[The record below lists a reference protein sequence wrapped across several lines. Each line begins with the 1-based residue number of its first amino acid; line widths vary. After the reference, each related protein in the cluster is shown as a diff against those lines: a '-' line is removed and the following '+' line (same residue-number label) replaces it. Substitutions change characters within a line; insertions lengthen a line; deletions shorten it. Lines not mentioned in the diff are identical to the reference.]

1 MKPNDPEVV
10 DVVCECFAVA
20 LGLEPEEV
28 EYDALVIDD
37 LGAESLDLLD
47 IVFRLERAFK
57 IKIPRGGIE
66 SAARE
71 GLAPDE
77 EYEVNGVLTPLGLER
92 LAAAMPEVPRDAF
105 VEGLKV
111 SEIPLLFRVSTFC
124 RLVVELVEKR
134 DSE

>member
-1 MKPNDPEVV
+1 MQPNDPEIYNVV
-10 DVVCECFAVA
+10 AECFAEA

-28 EYDALVIDD
+28 EYDALVIDE

-66 SAARE
+66 SAAKD
-71 GLAPDE
+71 GLADDE
-77 EYEVNGVLTPLGLER
+77 EYEVDGVLTTLGLER
-92 LAAAMPEVPRDAF
+92 LAVAMPEIPSASF
-105 VEGLKV
+105 HEGLKV

-124 RLVVELVEKR
+124 RLVVELVESR
-134 DSE
+134 DA